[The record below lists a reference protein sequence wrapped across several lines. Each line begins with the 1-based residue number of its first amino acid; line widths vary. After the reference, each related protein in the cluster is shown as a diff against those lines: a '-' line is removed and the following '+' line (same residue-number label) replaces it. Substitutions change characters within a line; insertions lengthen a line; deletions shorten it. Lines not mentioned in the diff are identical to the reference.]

1 MADAI
6 YFPGLVPTTFPT
18 IAEFLTENEFAQ
30 RRLAVADE
38 VLGYSLIEAYEKAEV
53 YDWEVFEAGFMA
65 LSLALADWA
74 TEHLALRP
82 VVYGGQSFGA
92 IVGAVY
98 AGVLDYPDALRL
110 VRESTRVELDYFG
123 GLAEPVGCFF
133 FYRLDSTVVDRLVA
147 QCLAEGHRVE
157 ASIYLD
163 NSVHGV
169 SGTMTGLDRFQE
181 LVAEAGGHAF
191 YLMNRAEHCSMV
203 VELRQRLEAE
213 VYSQLVWHHS
223 PLPLLS
229 DVTGRLLT
237 EPADV
242 MTDLLDGWTSP
253 VRWST
258 VVDGIRA
265 SGAERAFVIGP
276 RNMFARLTGNSVPTA
291 VVTPKAVTDFRTK
304 GFALPRTR
312 PDQPDRPARTP
323 VTSR

>member
-6 YFPGLVPTTFPT
+6 YFPGLVPTTFPSV
-18 IAEFLTENEFAQ
+18 ADFLTGNEFAR

-38 VLGYSLIEAYEKAEV
+38 VLGYSLIGAYEKAEV
-53 YDWEVFEAGFMA
+53 YDWEVFEAGFLA

-74 TEHLALRP
+74 HAELDLDP

-110 VRESTRVELDYFG
+110 VRESTRVELEYFA

-133 FYRLDSTVVDRLVA
+133 FYRLDSTVVDRLVE

-157 ASIYLD
+157 GSIYLD

-169 SGTMTGLDRFQE
+169 SGTMTGLERFRE
-181 LVAEAGGHAF
+181 LVAAEGGYAF

-203 VELRQRLEAE
+203 AELRQRLEAE
-213 VYSQLVWHHS
+213 VYTRFTWHRS
-223 PLPLLS
+223 PLPMLS

-237 EPADV
+237 EPSEV

-253 VRWST
+253 VHWHT
-258 VVDGIRA
+258 VVEGIRV
-265 SGAERAFVIGP
+265 SGADRAFVVGP
-276 RNMFARLTGNSVPTA
+276 RNMFARLTGDSVPTA
-291 VVTPKAVTDFRTK
+291 VVSPKAVMDFPDK
-304 GFALPRTR
+304 GFVLPGAGSPR
-312 PDQPDRPARTP
+312 AR
-323 VTSR
+323 VASR